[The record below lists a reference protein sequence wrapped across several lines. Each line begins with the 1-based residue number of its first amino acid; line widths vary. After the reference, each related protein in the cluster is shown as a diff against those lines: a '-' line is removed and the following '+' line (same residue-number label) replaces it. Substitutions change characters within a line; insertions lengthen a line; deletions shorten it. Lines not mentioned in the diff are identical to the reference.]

1 MSERSELSNR
11 DRELLRRV
19 DELLSDGDV
28 RGRELDS
35 LEGFCAHLSS
45 TVPEASEDFRRRLE
59 ARLVERARRNRLAA
73 SRELEPPRGTRGA
86 GVLRRR
92 LPSLAAALLL
102 ALILAGTVVYAASLL
117 RVHPPEEPVRG
128 GAAADIIV
136 PPLLP
141 PAGEERYRLMDP
153 ARAAEES
160 GLPLAYLP
168 QPPAGLDEV
177 AVSLGAQRAPAD
189 AAEVS
194 MAIRSLVRYRGGGHT
209 LLVVLDEPSP
219 GMALKHSL
227 ALGER
232 TVRLPDGREAW
243 AETHPEWPQANAVS
257 TVVDR
262 YVVVVASDLP
272 EERVRELAGRV
283 VVSPPSGAAAE
294 RGIPAGWPAPLA
306 QEPASTADVVVT
318 GDVDGGA
325 SGDRASLSFD
335 LSIGNRGGRSA
346 DDVRVA
352 VEFPRALRDR
362 ALEDY
367 PGPPVQDMGPS
378 ERSGFGGEVAF
389 DTSGMDP
396 AAVRAALAEGIRVR
410 VTWTDDG
417 QPEQRVFG
425 FR

>member
-1 MSERSELSNR
+1 MSEHSELSYR

-19 DELLSDGDV
+19 DGVLADRDV
-28 RGRELDS
+28 AGRGMDS

-45 TVPEASEDFRRRLE
+45 TVPEASEDFRRGLE
-59 ARLVERARRNRLAA
+59 ARLVERAQRTGLAV
-73 SRELEPPRGTRGA
+73 SREPGPPRGTWAA
-86 GVLRRR
+86 GTLYRRV
-92 LPSLAAALLL
+92 PSLAAALLL
-102 ALILAGTVVYAASLL
+102 AVILAGTVVYAASLL

-141 PAGEERYRLMDP
+141 PAGEEQYRLMDP
-153 ARAAEES
+153 VRAAKES

-168 QPPAGLDEV
+168 RPPAGLDEV
-177 AVSLGAQRAPAD
+177 AVSLGAQRAPSD

-194 MAIRSLVRYRGGGHT
+194 LAIRSIVRYRGGGHT

-219 GMALKHSL
+219 GMAREHSL
-227 ALGER
+227 VLGER

-243 AETHPEWPQANAVS
+243 AETHPEWPQANTVS

-272 EERVRELAGRV
+272 EERVRELASRV
-283 VVSPPSGAAAE
+283 MVSPPSGAAAE
-294 RGIPAGWPAPLA
+294 RGIPAGWPTPVTREQAN
-306 QEPASTADVVVT
+306 TADVVVT
-318 GDVDGGA
+318 GDIDAEA

-335 LSIGNRGGRSA
+335 LSIGNSGGRSA
-346 DDVRVA
+346 DDVRVVVA
-352 VEFPRALRDR
+352 FPPALAER

-367 PGPPVQDMGPS
+367 RGPPIQDMGPS

-389 DTSGMDP
+389 DTSGMAP
-396 AAVRAALAEGIRVR
+396 AAVREALAEGIRVR
-410 VTWTDDG
+410 AMWIDRG
-417 QPEQRVFG
+417 QPEQRTFE